1 MGYVELGLTLPES
14 TVRRLARTALY
25 RFFLRRLRTGVSRA
39 AEEVRLHTA
48 SGNLPDAKLD
58 LPADAGTEVAELV
71 ARATRIRWYH
81 TIELAPGVAT
91 PGFVDHR
98 RQVDFYGLPD
108 SLGGLRCLDVAT
120 WDGFW
125 AFEMERR
132 GAAEVVAVDVDR
144 RSDADVPLR
153 RLAEF
158 RAEKNERP
166 TGDGFRLAREALGSS
181 VKRVVCNVYDLA
193 PERLGTFDLVF
204 ISDLLLHLRDP
215 QLALERIYSVCRG
228 QILLV
233 DVYNPALEDSELCL
247 SEFQG
252 GYDALTWWQPN
263 TRTLR
268 RMLEVAGFESIEE
281 IGRTIVASTQSEGAP
296 QVILRARVPSEVF
309 ETLATTTAASR

>member
-1 MGYVELGLTLPES
+1 M
-14 TVRRLARTALY
+14 RRGAD
-25 RFFLRRLRTGVSRA
+25 
-39 AEEVRLHTA
+39 EVRLHTE
-48 SGNLPDAKLD
+48 SGNLPEVKLD

-71 ARATRIRWYH
+71 AMANRIRWYH
-81 TIELAPGVAT
+81 TIELAPGVVT

-98 RQVDFYGLPD
+98 RQVDSYGLPD

-132 GAAEVVAVDVDR
+132 GAAEVLAVDVDR

-158 RAEKNERP
+158 RAEENERP
-166 TGDGFRLAREALGSS
+166 TGEGFRLAREALGSS
-181 VKRVVCNVYDLA
+181 VKRVVCNVYDLS

-204 ISDLLLHLRDP
+204 MSDLLLHLRNP
-215 QLALERIYSVCRG
+215 QLALERVYSVCRG

-233 DVYNPALEDSELCL
+233 DVYNPALEGSELCL

-268 RMLEVAGFESIEE
+268 RMLEVAGFEAIEE
-281 IGRTIVASTQSEGAP
+281 VGRTMVVSTQVEGAP
-296 QVILRARVPSEVF
+296 QVILRARVPGEVL
-309 ETLATTTAASR
+309 ETVTTTTAAGR